1 MDKETERLKG
11 LLREAWEQAEE
22 RMSRCND
29 RFLIQ
34 AEQRGI
40 WEIRQL
46 LKAQKLVYRDLEQLF
61 ARIEQYFDLI
71 APCPSAH
78 ALSPFGRQRSPGDLR
93 RHDGCNLQSVA
104 GDGRFRQGSDQA
116 GLETWVER

>member
-1 MDKETERLKG
+1 
-11 LLREAWEQAEE
+11 
-22 RMSRCND
+22 MSRCND
-29 RFLIQ
+29 RLFIQ

-71 APCPSAH
+71 APCP
-78 ALSPFGRQRSPGDLR
+78 
-93 RHDGCNLQSVA
+93 
-104 GDGRFRQGSDQA
+104 
-116 GLETWVER
+116 E

>member
-1 MDKETERLKG
+1 MPRFGRKLSKSIAMDKETERLKG

-29 RFLIQ
+29 RLFIQ

-71 APCPSAH
+71 APCP
-78 ALSPFGRQRSPGDLR
+78 
-93 RHDGCNLQSVA
+93 
-104 GDGRFRQGSDQA
+104 
-116 GLETWVER
+116 E